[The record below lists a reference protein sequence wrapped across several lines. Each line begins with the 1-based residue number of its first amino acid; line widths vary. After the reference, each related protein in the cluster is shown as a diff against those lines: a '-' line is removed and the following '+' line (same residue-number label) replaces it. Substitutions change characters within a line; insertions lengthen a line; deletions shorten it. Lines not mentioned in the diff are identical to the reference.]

1 MGVPRVVAN
10 AVTMRSN
17 LMWINERAVQVVS
30 EPQDL
35 ISDEHDGVTSH
46 KAGVRRRTFGNWNVR
61 FRLIFCRKG
70 RYVAILAG

>member
-1 MGVPRVVAN
+1 MRVPRVVAN

-17 LMWINERAVQVVS
+17 LMWVNERAVQVVS

-35 ISDEHDGVTSH
+35 ISDKNDGVTSRG
-46 KAGVRRRTFGNWNVR
+46 AGVRRRTFGNGNVR
-61 FRLIFCRKG
+61 FWLIFCRKG

>member
-1 MGVPRVVAN
+1 
-10 AVTMRSN
+10 MRSN
-17 LMWINERAVQVVS
+17 LMWINERTVQVVS

-35 ISDEHDGVTSH
+35 IGDENDGVTSRG
-46 KAGVRRRTFGNWNVR
+46 AGVRRRTFGNWIVR